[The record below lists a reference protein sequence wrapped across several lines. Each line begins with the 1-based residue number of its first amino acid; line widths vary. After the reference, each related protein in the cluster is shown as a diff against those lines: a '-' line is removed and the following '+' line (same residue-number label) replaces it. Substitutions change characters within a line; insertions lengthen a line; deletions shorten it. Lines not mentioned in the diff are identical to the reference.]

1 MEKRAVLY
9 RRNGTMQAEYSLTVD
24 IEMGQSDG
32 YVLSS
37 VASQVLVR
45 RAEEKSAEEWVRQQ
59 DRDETRVT
67 LRDNSFLEW
76 ETT

>member
-1 MEKRAVLY
+1 
-9 RRNGTMQAEYSLTVD
+9 MQAEYSLTVD